1 MLSGCPRYFG
11 NLLPSFTRDQEY
23 LRFRHYFAADK
34 NKFKKIKI
42 KYWKLKIIFTFAHL
56 TKGGDKIML
65 IIPIKDGENIDR
77 ALKRYKRKFDKTGTV
92 RQLRAR
98 TAFIK
103 PSVIN
108 RMKFQKAAYI
118 QNMRDSIENI

>member
-1 MLSGCPRYFG
+1 
-11 NLLPSFTRDQEY
+11 
-23 LRFRHYFAADK
+23 
-34 NKFKKIKI
+34 
-42 KYWKLKIIFTFAHL
+42 
-56 TKGGDKIML
+56 ML

-103 PSVIN
+103 PSVKIES
-108 RMKFQKAAYI
+108 KFK
-118 QNMRDSIENI
+118 NCLHSKHEDGLES